1 LSQFWFKTPKTFIAK
16 INVLDFKFIKIKGKV
31 MDEVNARLQI
41 KFKLVYS

>member
-16 INVLDFKFIKIKGKV
+16 IKVLDLKFIKIKGKV

-41 KFKLVYS
+41 KVKISF